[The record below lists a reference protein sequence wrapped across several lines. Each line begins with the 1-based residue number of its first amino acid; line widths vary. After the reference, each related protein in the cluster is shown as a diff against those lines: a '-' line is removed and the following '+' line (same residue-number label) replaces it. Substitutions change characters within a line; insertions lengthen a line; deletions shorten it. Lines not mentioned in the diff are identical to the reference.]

1 MASQK
6 FITELL
12 LAWGRGD
19 PTALDALIPLI
30 YDELRRIAESYLRDE
45 RPNHTLQPTALVHE
59 AYIRLIDTRYI
70 QWQNRAHF
78 FGAAAQAMRRI
89 LVDHAR
95 RHHAEKRGGDVQR
108 VTLDEESAGVA
119 GKDVNLLALDEA
131 LEKLSEVDPQ
141 RCRVVE
147 LRFFSGLSN
156 REAAEVMQL
165 PETTVASQWRT
176 AKAWLH
182 RELVGEHRP

>member
-19 PTALDALIPLI
+19 PTALDTLVTLI
-30 YDELRRIAESYLRDE
+30 YDELRRIAAGYLRDE

-59 AYIRLIDTRYI
+59 AYIRLIDTRHI

-95 RHHAEKRGGDVQR
+95 AREAEKRGGGVSM
-108 VTLDEESAGVA
+108 VTFDENSAGGA
-119 GKDVNLLALDEA
+119 QKEVNLLALDEV
-131 LEKLSEVDPQ
+131 LDKLAEVDPQ
-141 RCRVVE
+141 KSRIVE
-147 LRFFSGLSN
+147 LRFFGGLSN
-156 REAAEVMQL
+156 KETAEVMQL
-165 PETTVASQWRT
+165 PDTTVASKWRA

-182 RELVGEHRP
+182 REITKE

>member
-19 PTALDALIPLI
+19 PAALDTLVPLI
-30 YDELRRIAESYLRDE
+30 YNELRQIAAGYLRNE
-45 RPNHTLQPTALVHE
+45 RPNHTLQPTALIHE
-59 AYIRLIDTRYI
+59 AYIRLIDTRHI
-70 QWQNRAHF
+70 RWENRAHF

-95 RHHAEKRGGDVQR
+95 ARDAEKRGGGVSM
-108 VTLDEESAGVA
+108 VTFDEDAAGA
-119 GKDVNLLALDEA
+119 AEKDVNLLALDEA
-131 LEKLSEVDPQ
+131 LHKLMEVDQ
-141 RCRVVE
+141 QKCRIVE
-147 LRFFSGLSN
+147 LRFFGGLSN
-156 REAAEVMQL
+156 KETAEVMQL
-165 PETTVASQWRT
+165 PDTTVASQWRA

-182 RELVGEHRP
+182 REITKE